1 MSQIQED
8 LSNLNCCSG
17 GKCVQETLGDC
28 DFTLTGSPCSILFP
42 ASHGYGL
49 TSTVLIQF
57 LIDCHNII
65 VKKHLST
72 KINPGETKVDLPV
85 ISCREIVDMSMLVT
99 VDAQVEILVKPVSLT
114 NAFNLCQIL
123 GDGHNTASI
132 HYFPTFTNYVGAHL
146 LVEIFIQIPNVL

>member
-8 LSNLNCCSG
+8 LTYLDCCRG

-28 DFTLTGSPCSILFP
+28 DLTLTGSPCSSLFP

-57 LIDCHNII
+57 VIDCHNII

-99 VDAQVEILVKPVSLT
+99 VDAQVVILVKPDSLT
-114 NAFNLCQIL
+114 F
-123 GDGHNTASI
+123 
-132 HYFPTFTNYVGAHL
+132 YF
-146 LVEIFIQIPNVL
+146 